1 MSWIDDVVSLG
12 SSALSFLGGNTIGSQ
27 LARTAV
33 TGLVLNQVA
42 KSITKGNET
51 QDKGT
56 RVQVDPDPEARV
68 PVIYGDA
75 VTSGII
81 TDAVLTNG
89 NVTMFYCLTLCE
101 KTGNTALGA
110 GAPSDFIFRDVY
122 WNDNKLLFGSDGVT
136 VSGYLDKGNNVCTD
150 IAGKIKVYC
159 YGGSSTTPKSLYAW
173 PSTNFAMA
181 YDVMPGWTANH
192 QMSNLVFA
200 IVRIDYDAEA
210 RVTDIGNFR
219 FDISNSLT
227 QPGDCIFDYMTNTRY
242 GAGLDSGD
250 IYAS

>member
-56 RVQVDPDPEARV
+56 RVQFDPDPEARI

-75 VTSGII
+75 VTAGII
-81 TDAVLTNG
+81 TDAVLTND
-89 NVTMFYCLTLCE
+89 NATMFCCITISE
-101 KTGNTALGA
+101 KTGNTNLGT
-110 GAPSDFIFRDVY
+110 GSPSDFTFRDVY
-122 WNDNKLLFGSDGVT
+122 WNDNKLLFGNDGVT
-136 VSGYLDKGNNVCTD
+136 VSGYLDKGNNICTE

-159 YGGSSTTPKSLYAW
+159 YGGNSTTPKSLYAH
-173 PSTNFAMA
+173 PSTNSANA
-181 YDVMPGWTANH
+181 YDIMPGWTANH
-192 QMSNLVFA
+192 NMSDLVFA

-219 FDISNSLT
+219 FGITNSLT

-242 GAGLDSGD
+242 GAGLAAGD